1 MALSPGGV
9 DHLPSGHGGIV
20 LKVASSTGEVEDGCD
35 AVGVYTREDIWCSC
49 HYSFVL
55 SLKDGSGIGDRH
67 RSKILSLYLSATCL
81 VIARVIIAGE
91 RIRERER

>member
-1 MALSPGGV
+1 M
-9 DHLPSGHGGIV
+9 
-20 LKVASSTGEVEDGCD
+20 ASSTGEVEDGCD

-67 RSKILSLYLSATCL
+67 RSKILSLSISHVLSNSERA
-81 VIARVIIAGE
+81 IIAGE
-91 RIRERER
+91 RIRERERDELYFSAELHCDLFRYN